1 MFGLAINL
9 LGIKKAI
16 GAVFTWATANMA
28 RMLAIMLALAVL
40 WAVVERHG
48 KHKAQRV
55 LASTVT
61 AWKAAEREATA
72 AQIAANSAQQ
82 DRWAQQ
88 ARNVDHDYQKAR
100 VDADSR
106 SERFIRSGG
115 LRCPANP
122 RGPGGGDPVQ
132 SPNPATG
139 IDGAGS
145 EAVLVT
151 VAPDDVR
158 ICSEN
163 TLRLQAAREWALTL
177 AD

>member
-1 MFGLAINL
+1 VI
-9 LGIKKAI
+9 GIVWTLVSGKVIAAFK
-16 GAVFTWATANMA
+16 WATQSLTHILIVALVA
-28 RMLAIMLALAVL
+28 SLAWGAI
-40 WAVVERHG
+40 ERHG

-82 DRWAQQ
+82 ARWAQQ
-88 ARNVDHDYQKAR
+88 ARNVDDGYQKAR

-122 RGPGGGDPVQ
+122 RGTGSGDPVQ
-132 SPNPATG
+132 SPDAAASV
-139 IDGAGS
+139 DGAGAQ
-145 EAVLVT
+145 AVLVA
-151 VAPDDVR
+151 VVPDDVR

-163 TLRLQAAREWALTL
+163 TTRLQAAQEWALGL
-177 AD
+177 

>member
-1 MFGLAINL
+1 M
-9 LGIKKAI
+9 I
-16 GAVFTWATANMA
+16 GFALQFLSGKIVRAFAWATQSLTHILIVALVA
-28 RMLAIMLALAVL
+28 SLAWGWLGHHNAAK
-40 WAVVERHG
+40 WR
-48 KHKAQRV
+48 KV
-55 LASTVT
+55 LASTVI

-82 DRWAQQ
+82 ARWAQQ
-88 ARNVDHDYQKAR
+88 ARNVDDDYQKAR

-122 RGPGGGDPVQ
+122 RSPGGGDPVQ

-139 IDGAGS
+139 IDGAG
-145 EAVLVT
+145 EAPVLVA

-163 TLRLQAAREWALTL
+163 TTRLQAAREWALAL
-177 AD
+177 DD